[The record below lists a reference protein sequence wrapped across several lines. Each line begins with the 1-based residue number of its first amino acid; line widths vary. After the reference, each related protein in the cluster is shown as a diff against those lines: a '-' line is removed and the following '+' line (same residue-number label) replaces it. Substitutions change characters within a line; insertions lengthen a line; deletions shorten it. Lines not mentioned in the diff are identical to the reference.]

1 MVGTAAKTA
10 TRTRATKRRTITL
23 ETSTDGAL
31 AVREGEEPWTEPE
44 VAEVRADLVA
54 DLDRLHREMADLQT
68 TIQHV
73 MRESTDGAGDDQA
86 DTGAKAYEREQ
97 ELTFLAATKETIFQT
112 QYALRR
118 LDLQTFGSCEA
129 CGNAIGKARLQAFP
143 RATLCVSCKQ
153 REERR

>member
-10 TRTRATKRRTITL
+10 TRTRATKRRTITP
-23 ETSTDGAL
+23 ETPGDGAL

-54 DLDRLHREMADLQT
+54 DLDRLTLEMADLQT

-97 ELTFLAATKETIFQT
+97 ELTFLAVTKETIFQT

-118 LDLQTFGSCEA
+118 LDLRSFGNCEA
-129 CGNAIGKARLQAFP
+129 CGHAIGKARLQAFP
-143 RATLCVSCKQ
+143 RATLCVTCKQ

>member
-1 MVGTAAKTA
+1 VGTATKTPARPRTTKKRTVA
-10 TRTRATKRRTITL
+10 TTPA
-23 ETSTDGAL
+23 SDGVI
-31 AVREGEEPWTEPE
+31 AVREGEAPWNEAE
-44 VAEVRADLVA
+44 VDEVRADLVA
-54 DLDRLHREMADLQT
+54 DLDRLTLEVADLQS
-68 TIQHV
+68 TIVHV

-112 QYALRR
+112 EYALRR
-118 LDLQTFGSCEA
+118 IDLRTFGSCES

-143 RATLCVSCKQ
+143 RATLCVTCKQ